1 MIGIFFIA
9 YNHENVYSLPITK
22 SEEITKS
29 LPYGDHPSESCSCV
43 AFRLDDFSDILH
55 DKVKKQIVETFY
67 QKKSSL
73 SIGIVGDKFGDNEGL
88 VNYVKEKI
96 EDDSFDLEL
105 TNHGWQHE
113 KFTKLSL
120 SEQALL
126 IKKTNDK
133 VEQIFGVKPDVFTV
147 PFSRFNSLTLEAIK
161 LNDMSYYSS
170 LLKKNPEKPYLLSNY
185 ELYHFPAGA
194 TTGEQNPETT
204 NFEGLTHETTLKYI
218 LRSVNKHGFS
228 VVIMHPYEFIV
239 IKNGKYTNEIN
250 WQQIMELELL
260 IDSIRDNDLHIV
272 TISKINDKLGPFLP
286 IIPEYSREIFKMWS
300 NDSLPDSD
308 FINMVHNLKK
318 ENVMTYPPLSA
329 KVSNEKQVPPWFKI
343 SVTWWL
349 EEKTSNKDIIN
360 GMEYL
365 LKEGIMII

>member
-1 MIGIFFIA
+1 MIGIIFIA

-29 LPYGDHPSESCSCV
+29 LTYGEHPSESCSCV
-43 AFRLDDFSDILH
+43 AFRLDDFSDIWL
-55 DKVKKQIVETFY
+55 DKVKKQLVETFF
-67 QKKSSL
+67 QKKSPL
-73 SIGIVGDKFGDNEGL
+73 SIGIVGDKFGDNEDL
-88 VNYVKEKI
+88 VNYVIEKI
-96 EDDSFDLEL
+96 DDESFDLEL
-105 TNHGWQHE
+105 ANHGWQHE
-113 KFTKLSL
+113 KFTELSL

-126 IKKTNDK
+126 IKKTNEK

-147 PFSRFNSLTLEAIK
+147 PFSRFNSITLAAIK

-170 LLKKNPEKPYLLSNY
+170 LLKKNPQTPYLLSNY

-194 TTGEQNPETT
+194 TTGEQHPPTT
-204 NFEGLTHETTLKYI
+204 NFEGLPHETTLKDI

-228 VVIMHPYEFIV
+228 VVMMHPYEFTV
-239 IKNGKYTNEIN
+239 IKNGTYSNEIN

-286 IIPEYSREIFKMWS
+286 IIPESSREIFKMWS

-308 FINMVHNLKK
+308 FIELVHNLKK
-318 ENVMTYPPLSA
+318 ENVLTYPSLSA
-329 KVSNEKQVPPWFKI
+329 KISNEKHVPSWFKI

-349 EEKTSNKDIIN
+349 DEKTSNKDIIN
-360 GMEYL
+360 GIEYL
-365 LKEGIMII
+365 LKEGILII